1 MASGSTKT
9 SAPPRNAPP
18 SDAEVVLVA
27 DGVGVRFP
35 RAIRDAVHDVSL
47 TLRAGERVALVGPSG
62 SGKTTL
68 ALALL
73 GAIPTLVQAER
84 RGDVRWAGL
93 GGRKLAT
100 GTGIAASVLQDT
112 DAQLVALTVEDEL
125 AFALENRGLL
135 PTDIDRRIDAALARP
150 PGAGLDRRARTLT
163 LSGGWRQRLA
173 LAAALAETPGAL
185 VIDEPVAHLDGE
197 AAADA
202 IAAVGETCR
211 HGAAALLVE
220 HRIDQV
226 AGLVDRVLV
235 LGPDG
240 HPVALG
246 DTEPTLRALARG
258 NDHGLRL
265 PPSVRV
271 AAALER
277 AGARE
282 GTSDALPVA
291 LEALGF
297 DRRPVPSTGT
307 PLLTIDFAAV
317 RRGRRAVLDSVDLV
331 IREGEAVGVTGR
343 NGAGKTTL
351 ALLAAGALRPD
362 AGVVRRHHAGAP
374 VFVPQNPALAFATGS
389 LAAEAARRGLSWTD
403 AARAIARTG
412 LAPEPDRH
420 PLTFSHGERRR
431 IALALALAPPEP
443 RLVILDEP
451 ASGLDGNGL
460 AALDADIEAL
470 RARGSAVMIVAHDL
484 DWLAHVADRIALI
497 ENGRIAVDRPS
508 LAFLGSVVSGH
519 LPLAAPP
526 GASLAA
532 RLGWSFAA

>member
-9 SAPPRNAPP
+9 SAPPPNAL
-18 SDAEVVLVA
+18 SSSAEVVLVA
-27 DGVGVRFP
+27 DGIGVRFP

-47 TLRAGERVALVGPSG
+47 TLHAGERVALVGPSG

-73 GAIPTLVQAER
+73 GAIPSLVPAER

-93 GGRKLAT
+93 GDRTLAT
-100 GTGIAASVLQDT
+100 GTGVAASVLQDT
-112 DAQLVALTVEDEL
+112 DAQLVALTVEDEI
-125 AFALENRGLL
+125 AFALENRGLQ
-135 PTDIDRRIDAALARP
+135 PREIDRRIEDTLARP
-150 PGAGLDRRARTLT
+150 PALGLDRRDRTLT

-173 LAAALAETPGAL
+173 LASALAEKPGVL

-202 IAAVGETCR
+202 VAALHETCR
-211 HGAAALLVE
+211 QGAAALLVE
-220 HRIDQV
+220 HRLDQV
-226 AGLVDRVLV
+226 ASLADRVLV
-235 LGPDG
+235 LSAEG
-240 HPVALG
+240 HPTALG
-246 DTEPTLRALARG
+246 KTAPTLRALAEG
-258 NDHGLRL
+258 MDHGLRL

-271 AAALER
+271 A
-277 AGARE
+277 
-282 GTSDALPVA
+282 VA
-291 LEALGF
+291 LEEAGVAEGDTRAIPIACRALGF
-297 DRRPVPSTGT
+297 ERRPAASSGAPM
-307 PLLTIDFAAV
+307 LTIDFAAV
-317 RRGRRAVLDSVDLV
+317 RRGRRTVLESVDLEM
-331 IREGEAVGVTGR
+331 RQGEVVGITGR

-351 ALLAAGALRPD
+351 ALLAAGALSPA
-362 AGVVRRHHAGAP
+362 AGVVRRHHAEAP
-374 VFVPQNPALAFATGS
+374 IYVPQNPALAFASGS
-389 LAAEAARRGLSWTD
+389 LATEAARRGLAWND

-412 LAPEPDRH
+412 LAPEPERH

-431 IALALALAPPEP
+431 LALALALAPPEP

-451 ASGLDGNGL
+451 ASGLDAIGL

-484 DWLAHVADRIALI
+484 DWLARVTDRIALLD
-497 ENGRIAVDRPS
+497 NGRIAVDRPS

-519 LPLAAPP
+519 LPLKAPAGAA
-526 GASLAA
+526 LLA

>member
-9 SAPPRNAPP
+9 SAPPP
-18 SDAEVVLVA
+18 SPASSDGEVVLVA
-27 DGVGVRFP
+27 DGVAVRFP
-35 RAIRDAVHDVSL
+35 PAIRDAVHDVSL
-47 TLRAGERVALVGPSG
+47 TLHAGERVALVGPSG

-73 GAIPTLVQAER
+73 GAIPSLVPAER

-93 GGRKLAT
+93 GDRTLAT
-100 GTGIAASVLQDT
+100 GTGVAASVLQDS
-112 DAQLVALTVEDEL
+112 DAQLVALTVEDEI
-125 AFALENRGLL
+125 AFALENRGLQ
-135 PTDIDRRIDAALARP
+135 PREMDRRIEDALARP
-150 PGAGLDRRARTLT
+150 PALGLDRRDRTLT

-173 LAAALAETPGAL
+173 LAAALAEKPGAL

-202 IAAVGETCR
+202 VAALHETCR
-211 HGAAALLVE
+211 QGAAALLIE
-220 HRIDQV
+220 HRLDQV
-226 AGLVDRVLV
+226 APLADRVLV
-235 LGPDG
+235 LDAEGRPA
-240 HPVALG
+240 ALG
-246 DTEPTLRALARG
+246 ETAPTLRALADG

-277 AGARE
+277 SGIAE
-282 GTSDALPVA
+282 GDSRAVPIALT
-291 LEALGF
+291 ALGF
-297 DRRPVPSTGT
+297 DRRGT
-307 PLLTIDFAAV
+307 ASAGSPMLTIDFAAV
-317 RRGRRAVLDSVDLV
+317 RRGRRTVLESVDLEMRQGEV
-331 IREGEAVGVTGR
+331 IGITGR

-351 ALLAAGALRPD
+351 ALLAAGALSPA
-362 AGVVRRHHAGAP
+362 AGVVRRHHAEAP
-374 VFVPQNPALAFATGS
+374 IYVPQNPALAFASGS
-389 LAAEAARRGLSWTD
+389 LATEAARRGLAWND

-412 LAPEPDRH
+412 LAPEPERH

-431 IALALALAPPEP
+431 LALALALAPPEP

-451 ASGLDGNGL
+451 ASGLDAIGL

-484 DWLAHVADRIALI
+484 DWLARVTDRIALLD
-497 ENGRIAVDRPS
+497 NGRIAVDRPS

-519 LPLAAPP
+519 LPLKAPAGAA
-526 GASLAA
+526 LLA